1 MNIPKFSVRRPI
13 TVVMILLIV
22 LLLGIV
28 SVTSL
33 NTDLFPSMNLPY
45 VVISTSYEGAGPEQV
60 EMMVTKPTEGAL
72 ATVSNIKSIE
82 SISTEGNSVVILEFS
97 DDTNMDTAIIDI
109 RESLDLVKQY
119 LPDGVGSPII
129 LKLNPDMMPIH
140 NFSISVDGLTKT
152 EASMWIEDEIVP
164 KFERIEGV
172 AQVST
177 MGGSVNQVQINI
189 DDEALLEKNKEL
201 AEQLYGMVF
210 AEDDDG
216 NYLPEVPEII
226 TADSIR
232 GIIMGQHFSM
242 PSGYVFDGEYDYM
255 VRVGDKVADVEGFNE
270 LNVFYDEETETAVKL
285 SDVAAVTL
293 EDTSE
298 DTYTYVNGEKAI
310 MLSIQK
316 QNTFA
321 TTEVVEKVNEQIIEL
336 ENEYGDDIRIEVI
349 MDQAEYIEMA
359 VGTVW
364 NNLLY
369 GAILAVII
377 LFIFLRSLRP
387 TFIVGVAIP
396 ISLFAA
402 FAMMYFLK
410 INLNIVSM
418 GGLALG
424 IGMLVDNAIVVIENI
439 YRMRSEG
446 LGVKKAAVKGAKQ
459 VAGAI
464 TASTLTTVSVFLPI
478 VFMSGFT
485 AEIFK
490 EMALTISCA
499 LLASLLIALMF
510 VPMASSKLLTK
521 KPKKESKRLRK
532 FKAAYEDALKTVL
545 KAKVLFIAL
554 AVALFGLS
562 IYGALQVGVEYM
574 PDSDTGQISVDVEM
588 PEGSTFED
596 TSQMLDRIT
605 EIAMRIEGVDTVGA
619 TIGGN
624 MFVRGMGSDAGSGT
638 LYILVDENSTRATMS
653 ISQELREDTDHL
665 ECNIEIT
672 DQAMDPAMLAGGSG
686 ISIEV
691 KGPEFD
697 VLEQI
702 AKDVADIVDS
712 VDGTTEIE
720 DGIEKDAPEIKVV
733 VNKDKALENGLTV
746 AQVYSRIDKAV
757 APDNTITS
765 ISEGPREYDV
775 LLIDDS
781 KTIHTKDELEQLEI
795 ENASGEMITVSD
807 IADVIFAEGYTAIT
821 RTEQERVLTVTSKLK
836 NGYNIGLVS
845 QDIENK
851 LDDYEVPEG
860 YEVEIAGENEMIMGA
875 LEDLGLVLVLAIL
888 LIYMIMAA
896 QFESLKYPLIVM
908 SCIPLAFTGGFIALI
923 VTSNPISIISAIGF
937 IVLVGVVVNNGIVM
951 VDYTNKLKDTGM
963 HYTEAVI
970 KAGKTRIRPIIMTA
984 LTTVFALST
993 MAIGVGRGAEMM
1005 QPLAI
1010 TAIGGLLYST
1020 LLTLFIIPS
1029 IYALMDQSE
1038 ERRAERKAFA
1048 ERNMNRKAKKE
1059 KK

>member
-1 MNIPKFSVRRPI
+1 MSIPKFSVKRPVTI
-13 TVVMILLIV
+13 VMVLLIV

-33 NTDLFPSMNLPY
+33 KTDLFPNMNLPY
-45 VVISTSYEGAGPEQV
+45 VIISTSYDGAAPEVV
-60 EMMVTKPTEGAL
+60 EMMVTKPTEGSM
-72 ATVSNIKSIE
+72 ATVSNIESIE
-82 SISTEGNSVVILEFS
+82 SMSTEGNSVVILEFS
-97 DDTNMDTAIIDI
+97 DDTDMDSAILEI
-109 RESLDLVKQY
+109 RESLDLINGY
-119 LPDGVGSPII
+119 LPDGVGNPII
-129 LKLNPDMMPIH
+129 LEINPDMMPVLY
-140 NFSISVDGLTKT
+140 FSVSIEGKDLS

-172 AQVST
+172 AQVNA
-177 MGGSVNQVQINI
+177 MGTAQDEVHIVI
-189 DDEALLEKNKEL
+189 DNEALLEKNKEL
-201 AEQLYGMVF
+201 AEELYGMAF

-216 NYLPEVPEII
+216 NYVPEVPEII
-226 TADSIR
+226 TSDSIKA
-232 GIIMGQHFSM
+232 IITGQNFSM
-242 PSGYVFDGEYDYM
+242 PSGYVVDGEYDYM
-255 VRVGDKVADVEGFNE
+255 VRIGDELESVDDFDNLSVYYNEDAEIDVR
-270 LNVFYDEETETAVKL
+270 L
-285 SDVAAVTL
+285 SDVASVSM

-310 MLSIQK
+310 LLSIQK
-316 QNTFA
+316 QTTYA
-321 TTEVVEKVNEQIIEL
+321 TTEVAEKVSTEITEL
-336 ENEYGDDIRIEVI
+336 ENEYGDDIKIEVI

-359 VGTVW
+359 VGSIK
-364 NNLLY
+364 NNLIY
-369 GAILAVII
+369 GAVLAVII
-377 LFIFLRSLRP
+377 LFIFLRNLRP

-410 INLNIVSM
+410 IDLNIVSM

-446 LGVKKAAVKGAKQ
+446 ESAKKAAVKGAKQ

-490 EMALTISCA
+490 EMAITISCA
-499 LLASLLIALMF
+499 LLASLFIALTF

-521 KPKKESKRLRK
+521 KPKKPTKRFRK
-532 FKAAYEDALKTVL
+532 FVKAYESSLKSVL
-545 KAKVLFIAL
+545 KAKVLFIAI
-554 AVALFGLS
+554 AIILFAAS
-562 IYGALQVGVEYM
+562 IYGAMQVGVEYM
-574 PDSDTGQISVDVEM
+574 PDSDTGQITVDIEM
-588 PEGSTFED
+588 PDGSTFED
-596 TSQMLDRIT
+596 TAEMMDKIT
-605 EIAMRIEGVDTVGA
+605 EIALRIEGVDTVGA
-619 TIGGN
+619 TIGSS
-624 MFVRGMGSDAGSGT
+624 MFMGFNSSGAGEGS
-638 LYILVDENSTRATMS
+638 LYILVDENTSRKTMS
-653 ISQELREDTDHL
+653 ISEELREDTDHL
-665 ECNIEIT
+665 DCKIEVT
-672 DQAMDPAMLAGGSG
+672 DQAMDPSVLAGGSG

-691 KGPEFD
+691 KGPEFEE
-697 VLEQI
+697 LEEI
-702 AKDVADIVDS
+702 AEDVADIVDS

-720 DGIEKDAPEIKVV
+720 NGIEKDAPEIKVE

-746 AQVYSRIDKAV
+746 VQVYSIINSSV
-757 APDNTITS
+757 SPDNTVTTINENS
-765 ISEGPREYDV
+765 REYDV
-775 LLIDDS
+775 LLIDETQVID
-781 KTIHTKDELEQLEI
+781 TKEELENLEI
-795 ENASGEMITVSD
+795 MNAYGEVITVSD
-807 IADVIFAEGYTAIT
+807 IADVYFEEGYTTIT
-821 RTEQERVLTVTSKLK
+821 RSEQERVLTVTSKLK

-845 QDIENK
+845 GDIEDL
-851 LDDYEVPEG
+851 LDDYDVPEG
-860 YEVEIAGENEMIMGA
+860 YTVEIAGENEMIMDA
-875 LEDLGLVLVLAIL
+875 LEDLGVVLLLAVL

-896 QFESLKYPLIVM
+896 QFESLKYPFIVM

-951 VDYTNKLKDTGM
+951 VDYTNKLKEQGM

-1029 IYALMDQSE
+1029 IYALMDQAE
-1038 ERRAERKAFA
+1038 EKRKERREFA
-1048 ERNMNRKAKKE
+1048 ERNMKRKSDAKAK
-1059 KK
+1059 